1 MVFNRAS
8 HCAEVRLKAVSGYS
22 NLQLVIAVVILALM
36 MSFLLV
42 FFSRLL
48 SEAERIQVQATS
60 MSLRAAVLA
69 SHEAWIAK
77 GQPASLVNVYGDGV
91 VLQMTDNG
99 WPQSVFRQNSD
110 GSLLKPVNAQA
121 ACKQLWQL
129 LLRDGA
135 LPADETAAGMYDVQT
150 QPQGCVYQFNDPHG
164 RLDSPA
170 IIEYSMANGHVNFTF
185 R

>member
-8 HCAEVRLKAVSGYS
+8 HCAELRLKTMSGYS
-22 NLQLVIAVVILALM
+22 NLQLVIAMVILALM

-77 GQPASLVNVYGDGV
+77 GRPARLVNVYGEGV
-91 VLQMTDNG
+91 ALLMTDNG
-99 WPQSVFRQNSD
+99 WPQSVFRLSSD
-110 GSLLKPVNAQA
+110 GSLQQPDNEQA
-121 ACKQLWQL
+121 ACKDLWQL

-135 LPADETAAGMYDVQT
+135 LSASETAAGMYDVQT
-150 QPQGCVYQFNDPHG
+150 RPEGCLYQFNDPHG
-164 RLDSPA
+164 RLDGLA